1 MTPWQLYTFKI
12 RLRSV
17 KFPKGNT
24 CTGYM
29 QHECNC
35 SATERYIF
43 FPLQRS
49 YSRRECCCYLTAVF
63 KKIELKD
70 YLLVFWLRPVYLS
83 RFQFLEKKGS
93 LLMIASIEALNP
105 QELTLARAKAQAIL
119 ETAGTD
125 RSFLKKAAADPERTL
140 STFGFPVGARP
151 FPAPDGFIDPI
162 CCSDGT
168 CFSSDCPSTCY
179 ITFDM

>member
-1 MTPWQLYTFKI
+1 MNATVPQQKDI
-12 RLRSV
+12 C
-17 KFPKGNT
+17 FPPCKD
-24 CTGYM
+24 
-29 QHECNC
+29 
-35 SATERYIF
+35 YI
-43 FPLQRS
+43 Q
-49 YSRRECCCYLTAVF
+49 EEKCCYLTAVF
-63 KKIELKD
+63 KKIESKD

-83 RFQFLEKKGS
+83 QFQFLEKKGS
-93 LLMIASIEALNP
+93 FLMIASIEALNP

-151 FPAPDGFIDPI
+151 FPTPDGFIDPI

-179 ITFDM
+179 ITFNM